1 MRSIIAIALLF
12 IARRQASL
20 RDGALLGNLQT
31 VLLFGTIKRADLSAI
46 KIKTAELSLIAIAPL
61 NLF

>member
-1 MRSIIAIALLF
+1 MIAQALLF

-20 RDGALLGNLQT
+20 RDGTRGGILA